1 MTEQSGPDRDPHAGH
16 GPGAGYGIAGSLAA
30 GGHRLPVRI
39 YYEDTDFSGI
49 VYHASYLRF
58 LERGRTDFLR
68 LMGIGH
74 RELADGRHGEPLAF
88 AVRAMTLEF
97 LAPARIDDVVVV
109 ETAFRSV
116 GGARLLLAQK
126 IIAGD
131 GPGGGAG
138 RVLVEAEVTVV
149 VISPE
154 GKPRRL
160 PAALRSRLGSA
171 GALAEAP

>member
-1 MTEQSGPDRDPHAGH
+1 MTEQPGPDRDPHAGH
-16 GPGAGYGIAGSLAA
+16 GAGAGYGIAGSLAA

-88 AVRAMTLEF
+88 AVRAMTLDF

-116 GGARLLLAQK
+116 GGARLVLAQR
-126 IIAGD
+126 IVVGEGA
-131 GPGGGAG
+131 GGGAG

-160 PAALRSRLGSA
+160 PAALRSRLGGA
-171 GALAEAP
+171 GAPAEAP